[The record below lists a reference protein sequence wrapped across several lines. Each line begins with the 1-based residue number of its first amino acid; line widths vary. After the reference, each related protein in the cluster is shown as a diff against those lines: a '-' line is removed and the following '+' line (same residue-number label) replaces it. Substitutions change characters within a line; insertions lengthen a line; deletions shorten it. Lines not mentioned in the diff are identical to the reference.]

1 MATPK
6 HIDVEQIRASLAKT
20 KIVNRPLKEE
30 METSFINY
38 AMAVNVSRAI
48 PDVRDGLKPVHRR
61 ILFAMNDMGNTHSNP
76 HKKCARIVGE
86 VLGKYHPHGDSSVY
100 DALTRLA
107 QDFSIRVTLVDGHGN
122 FGSIDGDKPAA
133 MRYTE
138 ARLSKAAA
146 ELLRDIDK
154 DTVDFYPNFDDTLM
168 QPSVLPARFPNL
180 LVNGSEG
187 IAVGMATS
195 IPPHNLGE
203 VIDGTIALIDNPEIT
218 VDELMQYIPAPDY
231 PTGGLV
237 LGRAGVKQ
245 AYRTGRGGVVI
256 RAKCEIE
263 EHDGKESIIVTEIPY
278 QVIKEDMLKNIAQ
291 QVKDKKLD
299 GISYIREHSDRTG
312 MRIVIDVKKDFN
324 AQVVLNSLYKQTQLQ
339 IKNGIIFLALV
350 DGVPKIVNLKEMLES
365 YLKHQIEV
373 IERRTRFNLAKA
385 KDREHI
391 LLGLVIACD
400 NIDEVVAIIR
410 ASDDAKDAIAKLME
424 RFALTERQATAI
436 VEMKLRA
443 LTGLEVEKLRA
454 ELAEIE
460 KLIADLNDILA
471 NPQRVRDIIKEDLT
485 LIKEKY
491 GDKRRSELSYDPAEI
506 NVADLIEKEDVVI
519 SMTHGGYIKRM
530 PVDEYRVQNRG
541 GVGVTAHKTKEE
553 DFVEN
558 IFISNTHDDLLFFTN
573 LGRVYSIKAFEVPE
587 ATKTA
592 KGRAVVNLLPLQE
605 GEKISSLLNIPEY
618 TDGYLMMATV
628 KGLVKKTDIA
638 EFRSIKVNGKR
649 AITLRDG
656 DSLVGVV
663 KTDGNNEILLASAE
677 GKCIRFSEAN
687 VRAMGRDSMGVKS
700 MSIEDDDAIVDIA
713 LIDESK
719 EVVTITENG
728 YGKRCSVDEYRLQG
742 RAGKGIKA
750 GNFTDKTG
758 RIINQKL
765 VNPDEEDIIIIADN
779 GIMIRIK
786 SEQIRKTGRA
796 AQGVIVM
803 RQKNGSKVVAMALT
817 PHDDTAEFDTVEE
830 TTEE

>member
-1 MATPK
+1 MAASK
-6 HIDVEQIRASLAKT
+6 HIDVEQIKASLAKT

-61 ILFAMNDMGNTHSNP
+61 ILFAMNDMGNTHTSP

-138 ARLSKAAA
+138 ARLSKAAS

-187 IAVGMATS
+187 IAVGMATN

-203 VIDGTIALIDNPEIT
+203 VIDGTIALIDNPDIT
-218 VDELMQYIPAPDY
+218 VDELMSYIPAPDY

-256 RAKCEIE
+256 RARCEIE

-291 QVKDKKLD
+291 QVKDKRLD
-299 GISYIREHSDRTG
+299 GISNIREHSDRTG

-324 AQVVLNSLYKQTQLQ
+324 AQVVLNTLYKQTQLQ

-350 DGVPKIVNLKEMLES
+350 DGVPKIVNLKEMLEC

-410 ASDDAKDAIAKLME
+410 ASDDAKDAITRLME
-424 RFALTERQATAI
+424 RFSLSERQATAI

-443 LTGLEVEKLRA
+443 LTGLEIEKLRA
-454 ELAEIE
+454 ELAELE
-460 KLIADLNDILA
+460 KLIADLTDILA

-485 LIKEKY
+485 VIKEKY

-506 NVADLIEKEDVVI
+506 NIADLIEKEDVVI

-541 GVGVTAHKTKEE
+541 GIGVTAHKTKDE
-553 DFVEN
+553 DFVSR

-587 ATKTA
+587 AAKTA
-592 KGRAVVNLLPLQE
+592 KGRAVINLLPLQE
-605 GEKISSLLNIPEY
+605 GEKVSSLLNIPEY

-628 KGLVKKTDIA
+628 RGLVKKTDIA

-649 AITLRDG
+649 AITLREG

-663 KTDGNNEILLASAE
+663 KTDGTNEILLASAE
-677 GKCIRFSEAN
+677 GKCIRFSETN

-700 MSIEDDDAIVDIA
+700 MSIEEHDAIVDVA
-713 LIDESK
+713 LVEEGK
-719 EVVTITENG
+719 EVITITEKG

-750 GNFTDKTG
+750 GNFTEKTG

-765 VNPDEEDIIIIADN
+765 VNPAEEDIIVIADN
-779 GIMIRIK
+779 GVMIRIN

-796 AQGVIVM
+796 AQGVLVM
-803 RQKNGSKVVAMALT
+803 RQRAKSKVVAMALT
-817 PHDDTAEFDTVEE
+817 PHDETAEFDTVEDS
-830 TTEE
+830 EE

>member
-61 ILFAMNDMGNTHSNP
+61 ILFAMNDMGNTHSSP

-138 ARLSKAAA
+138 ARLSKAAS

-350 DGVPKIVNLKEMLES
+350 DGVPKVVNLKEMLES

-373 IERRTRFNLAKA
+373 IERRTRYNLAKA

-391 LLGLVIACD
+391 LQGLVIACD

-410 ASDDAKDAIAKLME
+410 ASDDAKDAIARLME

-454 ELAEIE
+454 ELAELE

-485 LIKEKY
+485 VIKDKY

-558 IFISNTHDDLLFFTN
+558 IFITNTHDDLLFFTN

-677 GKCIRFSEAN
+677 GKCIRFSETN

-713 LIDESK
+713 LIEEGK